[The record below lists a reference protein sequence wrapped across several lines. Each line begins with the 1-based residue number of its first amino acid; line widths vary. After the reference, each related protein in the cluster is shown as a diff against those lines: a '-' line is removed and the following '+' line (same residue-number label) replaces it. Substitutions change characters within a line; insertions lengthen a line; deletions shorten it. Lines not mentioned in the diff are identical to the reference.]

1 MSAVVDGGG
10 SVAENFPCGDNR
22 TRWARL
28 SCKALRRLATAALLS
43 AVALSASAQETQSLA
58 QERENP
64 FADLVDLQFF
74 YDANL
79 GVAPA
84 NNTQQAL
91 TVQPLVPF
99 HLNSDWIVVT
109 RTILPFIAQPGV
121 ATGEDWSRGLGDTQI
136 TALVSPARVGSIAW
150 GVGTVLQLPTAAS
163 QPLGQGKW
171 GAGPA
176 AGIQWTG
183 KQWTLSFLALNIWSF
198 AGDSNRPSVNEM
210 QLQPTVTYNFQSH
223 PDRYLS
229 FGPTITADWTASG
242 NERWTVPVSLAIGQL
257 FKFGHQSVN
266 LQAAAYYNVIA
277 PSGSAQW
284 TLELL
289 AQFLFPKEQPA
300 QGKSNSSSSAPTGLV
315 SVNEASTLNAT
326 PSPARSSSP

>member
-1 MSAVVDGGG
+1 MRRAHLNSA
-10 SVAENFPCGDNR
+10 
-22 TRWARL
+22 
-28 SCKALRRLATAALLS
+28 ALRGLATAALFTALP
-43 AVALSASAQETQSLA
+43 LSASAQEAQSLA
-58 QERENP
+58 QKAKNP
-64 FADLVDLQFF
+64 FADLVNLQFF

-84 NNTQQAL
+84 DNTQQLL

-99 HLNSDWIVVT
+99 HLDSDWIVLT
-109 RTILPFIAQPGV
+109 RTILPFITQPGS
-121 ATGEDWSRGLGDTQI
+121 APGEDWSRGLGDTQL
-136 TALVSPARVGSIAW
+136 TALVSPARVGSIDW
-150 GVGTVLQLPTAAS
+150 GVGTALQLPTAAS
-163 QPLGQGKW
+163 EPLGQGKW

-176 AGIQWTG
+176 AGVQWTG
-183 KQWTLSFLALNIWSF
+183 KQWTLSLLALNIWSF
-198 AGDSNRPSVNEM
+198 AGDADRASVNEM
-210 QLQPTVTYNFQSH
+210 QLQPTVTYNIQSH

-229 FGPTITADWTASG
+229 FAPTITADWAASG

-289 AQFLFPKEQPA
+289 AQFLFPEQTPT
-300 QGKSNSSSSAPTGLV
+300 QGRSNSSSSAPTGLA
-315 SVNEASTLNAT
+315 SVNEASALKAT
-326 PSPARSSSP
+326 PSPTRSSSPLMLATPLATCSQP

>member
-1 MSAVVDGGG
+1 
-10 SVAENFPCGDNR
+10 
-22 TRWARL
+22 
-28 SCKALRRLATAALLS
+28 
-43 AVALSASAQETQSLA
+43 
-58 QERENP
+58 
-64 FADLVDLQFF
+64 
-74 YDANL
+74 
-79 GVAPA
+79 
-84 NNTQQAL
+84 
-91 TVQPLVPF
+91 
-99 HLNSDWIVVT
+99 
-109 RTILPFIAQPGV
+109 
-121 ATGEDWSRGLGDTQI
+121 
-136 TALVSPARVGSIAW
+136 
-150 GVGTVLQLPTAAS
+150 VLQLPTAAS

-183 KQWTLSFLALNIWSF
+183 KQWTLSILALNIWSF
-198 AGDSNRPSVNEM
+198 AGDSNRPSVNEV
-210 QLQPTVTYNFQSH
+210 QLQPAVDYSFRNH

-229 FGPTITADWTASG
+229 FSPTITGNWVARG

-289 AQFLFPKEQPA
+289 AQFLLPEKPA
-300 QGKSNSSSSAPTGLV
+300 NQGKSNSSSSAPTGLV
-315 SVNEASTLNAT
+315 SVNEASAVNAT

>member
-1 MSAVVDGGG
+1 MSTAVDAGG
-10 SVAENFPCGDNR
+10 STPAKFPCGKNSVR
-22 TRWARL
+22 RARL
-28 SCKALRRLATAALLS
+28 SSEALRRLATAAFFAALPLS
-43 AVALSASAQETQSLA
+43 GSAQEAQSLA
-58 QERENP
+58 KQAKNP
-64 FADLVDLQFF
+64 FADLVNLQFF

-84 NNTQQAL
+84 NNTQQLL
-91 TVQPLVPF
+91 TVQPLIPF
-99 HLNSDWIVVT
+99 DLNSDWIVLT
-109 RTILPFIAQPGV
+109 RTILPLITQPGSSP
-121 ATGEDWSRGLGDTQI
+121 GERWVHGVGDTQF
-136 TALVSPARVGSIAW
+136 TALVSPSRVDSLDW
-150 GVGTVLQLPTAAS
+150 GVGTALQLPTAAS
-163 QPLGQGKW
+163 EPLGQGKW

-176 AGIQWTG
+176 AGVQWAG
-183 KQWTLSFLALNIWSF
+183 KQWTLSALALNIWSF

-210 QLQPTVTYNFQSH
+210 QLQPAVTYNFQGH

-229 FGPTITADWTASG
+229 FAPTITANWIARGD
-242 NERWTVPVSLAIGQL
+242 ERWTVPVSLAIGQL

-289 AQFLFPKEQPA
+289 AQFLFPENQPA
-300 QGKSNSSSSAPTGLV
+300 QGRSNSSSSAPTGLATV
-315 SVNEASTLNAT
+315 IEASALKAT

>member
-1 MSAVVDGGG
+1 M
-10 SVAENFPCGDNR
+10 
-22 TRWARL
+22 
-28 SCKALRRLATAALLS
+28 RRLATAALFI
-43 AVALSASAQETQSLA
+43 AVVLPASAQEAPSLA
-58 QERENP
+58 RDAKNP
-64 FADLVDLQFF
+64 FADLVNLQFF

-183 KQWTLSFLALNIWSF
+183 KQWTLAFLALNIWSF
-198 AGDSNRPSVNEM
+198 AGDSNRPSVNEV
-210 QLQPTVTYNFQSH
+210 QLQPAVNYSFRNH

-229 FGPTITADWTASG
+229 FSPTITANWEARG

-289 AQFLFPKEQPA
+289 AQFLLPEKPA
-300 QGKSNSSSSAPTGLV
+300 TQGRSNSSSSAPTGLV
-315 SVNEASTLNAT
+315 SVTEASALNAT
-326 PSPARSSSP
+326 PSPARSSSLCMLATPLATCSQP

>member
-1 MSAVVDGGG
+1 
-10 SVAENFPCGDNR
+10 
-22 TRWARL
+22 
-28 SCKALRRLATAALLS
+28 LRRLATAALFA
-43 AVALSASAQETQSLA
+43 AVALSASAQEAQSLA
-58 QERENP
+58 QQAKNP
-64 FADLVDLQFF
+64 FADLVNLQFF

-84 NNTQQAL
+84 NNTQQVL

-163 QPLGQGKW
+163 KPLGQGKW

-183 KQWTLSFLALNIWSF
+183 KQWTLSFLALNVWSF
-198 AGDSNRPSVNEM
+198 AGDSSRPSVNEM
-210 QLQPTVTYNFQSH
+210 QLQPAVNYSFRNH

-229 FGPTITADWTASG
+229 FSPTITANWEASG

-289 AQFLFPKEQPA
+289 AQFLLPEKTQP
-300 QGKSNSSSSAPTGLV
+300 
-315 SVNEASTLNAT
+315 
-326 PSPARSSSP
+326 

>member
-1 MSAVVDGGG
+1 MSAAVAANG
-10 SVAENFPCGDNR
+10 SDSAWTFPPENSV
-22 TRWARL
+22 TRPGKL
-28 SCKALRRLATAALLS
+28 TATALLLAGFALH
-43 AVALSASAQETQSLA
+43 ASAQETQSLA
-58 QERENP
+58 RDAKNP
-64 FADLVDLQFF
+64 FADLVNLQLF

-84 NNTQQAL
+84 NNTQQVL
-91 TVQPLVPF
+91 TIQPLVPF

-176 AGIQWTG
+176 AGVQWTG
-183 KQWTLSFLALNIWSF
+183 KQWTLSFLVLNIWSV
-198 AGDSNRPSVNEM
+198 AGDASRPSVNEM
-210 QLQPTVTYNFQSH
+210 QLQPAINYSFRNH

-229 FGPTITADWTASG
+229 FAPTITANWEASG
-242 NERWTVPVSLAIGQL
+242 DERWTLPVSLAIGQL

-266 LQAAAYYNVIA
+266 LQAAVYYNVIA

-289 AQFLFPKEQPA
+289 AQFLFPE
-300 QGKSNSSSSAPTGLV
+300 
-315 SVNEASTLNAT
+315 
-326 PSPARSSSP
+326 

>member
-1 MSAVVDGGG
+1 
-10 SVAENFPCGDNR
+10 
-22 TRWARL
+22 
-28 SCKALRRLATAALLS
+28 LRRLAAAAYLTAA
-43 AVALSASAQETQSLA
+43 ALAASAQEAQSLA
-58 QERENP
+58 QQAKNP
-64 FADLVDLQFF
+64 FADLVNLQFF

-84 NNTQQAL
+84 NNTQQVV
-91 TVQPLVPF
+91 TFEPLVPF
-99 HLNSDWIVVT
+99 HLNNDWIVLT
-109 RTILPFIAQPGV
+109 RTSLPIITQPG
-121 ATGEDWSRGLGDTQI
+121 AAAGEHWDHGLGDTQL
-136 TALVSPARVGSIAW
+136 TALLSPARVGSIDW
-150 GVGTVLQLPTAAS
+150 GIGTALQLPTASS

-198 AGDSNRPSVNEM
+198 AGDANRPSVNEL

-229 FGPTITADWTASG
+229 FAPTITANWEASG

-266 LQAAAYYNVIA
+266 LQAAAYYNSVV

-289 AQFLFPKEQPA
+289 AQFLFPEKTQP
-300 QGKSNSSSSAPTGLV
+300 
-315 SVNEASTLNAT
+315 
-326 PSPARSSSP
+326 